1 MAVVSSPTVNLLSN
15 NYLLYHYQAL
25 AAKARAHVMNDNDDD
40 NRAKDTAATSPVICP
55 NGSELTD
62 SGNCKKTIQD
72 KHPENPITT
81 INNDN
86 MEANDK
92 PTHNSH
98 SRPDSGSSPFDDNPI
113 TTITTDTHKK
123 IISNKDSN
131 DDNNDDKDATTNG
144 DSNAHANKKSDLGSP
159 FFSPFDDNVN
169 PITTNGKHKK
179 GNNDDDNRAKDTAA
193 TSPVICPNGSELTE
207 SGNCKKTIQDKHPE
221 NPITIIPDKSD
232 NSNDKHKH
240 ITIQQDIN
248 CKEGKHFDFILDKC
262 VKDTTPV
269 ENQQQTRR
277 ADTESIPQQGTTTEN
292 PQAVHEKGVDRV
304 IGSCNNLGLNHDI
317 KTGLCVTN
325 EKTITVPSQ
334 LITVQQPLPKQ
345 NDNTGGGGSGER
357 ITTTVTTGDNK
368 NNSATDTQSPPSCPK
383 DSKLVNEK
391 CETQLHPDDDCL
403 FNPSLKKCKSI
414 NGQCPPGFFLN
425 DDENCVPDKKCPKGF
440 EHHSDDETGTCHPVK
455 VKVDCTKNPKDS
467 SCLQQQ
473 QEPLKTLPCTKDSK
487 LVNGKCQYVGIQQ
500 PENVIV
506 VKTQVDTDTVTK
518 NFISKNIISPSLSSQ
533 GKQQQQPTFLL
544 LLDTA
549 QLCQIAGDTKCVAK
563 QNQFKTLNLLTKFD
577 ETGKSWTITGQA
589 DNVAAGAKTQRNV
602 QVIAHFYD
610 SKGNNV
616 GGVQE
621 VAVNPTVI
629 KSLQVGAFNIKA
641 STSTMKG
648 TPSFLRL
655 EYQSATT

>member
-1 MAVVSSPTVNLLSN
+1 MLILITAFIVLMAVVSSPTVNLLSN
-15 NYLLYHYQAL
+15 NYLLYHYQAF

-40 NRAKDTAATSPVICP
+40 NSAKDTAATSPVICP

-62 SGNCKKTIQD
+62 SGNCKKTTQD

-92 PTHNSH
+92 PTRNSH

-113 TTITTDTHKK
+113 TTMTTDTHKK

-131 DDNNDDKDATTNG
+131 DDNNDDKDVTTNG
-144 DSNAHANKKSDLGSP
+144 DSNAHANKKSDLSSP
-159 FFSPFDDNVN
+159 FSSPFDDNVN
-169 PITTNGKHKK
+169 PITTNGNH
-179 GNNDDDNRAKDTAA
+179 N
-193 TSPVICPNGSELTE
+193 E
-207 SGNCKKTIQDKHPE
+207 
-221 NPITIIPDKSD
+221 
-232 NSNDKHKH
+232 KHKH

-292 PQAVHEKGVDRV
+292 PQAVHEKGVDRG
-304 IGSCNNLGLNHDI
+304 IGSCNNLGLNHEI
-317 KTGLCVTN
+317 KIGLCVTN

-500 PENVIV
+500 PQNVIV

-549 QLCQIAGDTKCVAK
+549 QLCLIAGDTKCVAK

>member
-40 NRAKDTAATSPVICP
+40 NSAKDTAATSPVICP

-62 SGNCKKTIQD
+62 SGNCKKTTQD

-92 PTHNSH
+92 PTRNSH

-113 TTITTDTHKK
+113 TTMTTDTHKK

-131 DDNNDDKDATTNG
+131 DDNNDDKDVTTNG
-144 DSNAHANKKSDLGSP
+144 DSNAHANKKSDLSSP
-159 FFSPFDDNVN
+159 FSSPFDDNVN
-169 PITTNGKHKK
+169 PITTNGNH
-179 GNNDDDNRAKDTAA
+179 N
-193 TSPVICPNGSELTE
+193 E
-207 SGNCKKTIQDKHPE
+207 
-221 NPITIIPDKSD
+221 
-232 NSNDKHKH
+232 KHKH

-292 PQAVHEKGVDRV
+292 PQAVHEKGVDRG
-304 IGSCNNLGLNHDI
+304 IGSCNNLGLNHEI
-317 KTGLCVTN
+317 KIGLCVTN

-500 PENVIV
+500 PQNVIV

-549 QLCQIAGDTKCVAK
+549 QLCLIAGDTKCVAK

>member
-15 NYLLYHYQAL
+15 NYLLYHYQAF

-40 NRAKDTAATSPVICP
+40 NSAKDTAATSPVICP

-62 SGNCKKTIQD
+62 SGNCKKTTQD

-92 PTHNSH
+92 PTRNSH

-113 TTITTDTHKK
+113 TTMTTDTHKK

-131 DDNNDDKDATTNG
+131 DDNNDDKDVTTNG
-144 DSNAHANKKSDLGSP
+144 DSNAHANKKSDLSSP
-159 FFSPFDDNVN
+159 FSSPFDDNVN
-169 PITTNGKHKK
+169 PITTNGNH
-179 GNNDDDNRAKDTAA
+179 N
-193 TSPVICPNGSELTE
+193 E
-207 SGNCKKTIQDKHPE
+207 
-221 NPITIIPDKSD
+221 
-232 NSNDKHKH
+232 KHKH

-292 PQAVHEKGVDRV
+292 PQAVREKGVDRG
-304 IGSCNNLGLNHDI
+304 IGSCNNLGLNHEI
-317 KTGLCVTN
+317 KIGLCVTN

-500 PENVIV
+500 PQNVIV

-549 QLCQIAGDTKCVAK
+549 QLCLIAGDTKCVAK

>member
-1 MAVVSSPTVNLLSN
+1 MLILITAFIVFMAVVSSPTVNLLSN

-40 NRAKDTAATSPVICP
+40 NSAKDTAATTPVICP

-92 PTHNSH
+92 PTRNSH

-113 TTITTDTHKK
+113 TTMTTDTHKK

-131 DDNNDDKDATTNG
+131 DDNNDDKDVTTNG

-159 FFSPFDDNVN
+159 FSSPFDDNVN
-169 PITTNGKHKK
+169 PITTNGNH
-179 GNNDDDNRAKDTAA
+179 N
-193 TSPVICPNGSELTE
+193 E
-207 SGNCKKTIQDKHPE
+207 
-221 NPITIIPDKSD
+221 
-232 NSNDKHKH
+232 KHKH

-292 PQAVHEKGVDRV
+292 PQAVHEKGVDRG

-345 NDNTGGGGSGER
+345 NDNTGGGGS
-357 ITTTVTTGDNK
+357 TTGDNK
-368 NNSATDTQSPPSCPK
+368 KNSATDTQSPPSCPK

-500 PENVIV
+500 PQNVIV

-629 KSLQVGAFNIKA
+629 KSLQLGAFNIKA

-655 EYQSATT
+655 EYHYMIGKRLGVK

>member
-15 NYLLYHYQAL
+15 NYLLYHYQAF

-40 NRAKDTAATSPVICP
+40 NSAKDTAATSPVICP

-62 SGNCKKTIQD
+62 SGNCKKTTQD

-92 PTHNSH
+92 PTRNSH

-113 TTITTDTHKK
+113 TTMTTDTHKK

-131 DDNNDDKDATTNG
+131 DDNNDDKDVTTNG
-144 DSNAHANKKSDLGSP
+144 DSNAHANKKSDLSSP
-159 FFSPFDDNVN
+159 FSSPFDDNVN
-169 PITTNGKHKK
+169 PITTNGNH
-179 GNNDDDNRAKDTAA
+179 N
-193 TSPVICPNGSELTE
+193 E
-207 SGNCKKTIQDKHPE
+207 
-221 NPITIIPDKSD
+221 
-232 NSNDKHKH
+232 KHKH

-292 PQAVHEKGVDRV
+292 PQAVHEKGVDRG
-304 IGSCNNLGLNHDI
+304 IGSCNNLGLNHEI
-317 KTGLCVTN
+317 KIGLCVTN

-500 PENVIV
+500 PQNVIV

-549 QLCQIAGDTKCVAK
+549 QLCLIAGDTKCVAK

-655 EYQSATT
+655 EYQSTTS

>member
-1 MAVVSSPTVNLLSN
+1 LKYRSLLILITAFIVLMAVVSSPTVNLLSN

-62 SGNCKKTIQD
+62 
-72 KHPENPITT
+72 
-81 INNDN
+81 
-86 MEANDK
+86 
-92 PTHNSH
+92 
-98 SRPDSGSSPFDDNPI
+98 
-113 TTITTDTHKK
+113 
-123 IISNKDSN
+123 
-131 DDNNDDKDATTNG
+131 
-144 DSNAHANKKSDLGSP
+144 
-159 FFSPFDDNVN
+159 
-169 PITTNGKHKK
+169 
-179 GNNDDDNRAKDTAA
+179 
-193 TSPVICPNGSELTE
+193 

-440 EHHSDDETGTCHPVK
+440 EHYSDDETGTCHPVK

-518 NFISKNIISPSLSSQ
+518 NFISKNMISPSLSSQ

-577 ETGKSWTITGQA
+577 ETSKSWTITGQA

-629 KSLQVGAFNIKA
+629 KSLQLGAFNIKA

>member
-1 MAVVSSPTVNLLSN
+1 LKYRSLLILITAFIVFMAVVSSPTVNLLSN

-40 NRAKDTAATSPVICP
+40 NSAKDTAATTPVICP

-62 SGNCKKTIQD
+62 S
-72 KHPENPITT
+72 
-81 INNDN
+81 
-86 MEANDK
+86 
-92 PTHNSH
+92 
-98 SRPDSGSSPFDDNPI
+98 
-113 TTITTDTHKK
+113 
-123 IISNKDSN
+123 
-131 DDNNDDKDATTNG
+131 
-144 DSNAHANKKSDLGSP
+144 
-159 FFSPFDDNVN
+159 
-169 PITTNGKHKK
+169 
-179 GNNDDDNRAKDTAA
+179 AK
-193 TSPVICPNGSELTE
+193 
-207 SGNCKKTIQDKHPE
+207 CKKTIQDKHPE

-240 ITIQQDIN
+240 ITIQQDNN
-248 CKEGKHFDFILDKC
+248 CKKGNHFDFILDKC

-277 ADTESIPQQGTTTEN
+277 ADTESIPQQDTTTEN

-325 EKTITVPSQ
+325 EKTITLPSQ

-345 NDNTGGGGSGER
+345 NDNTGGGGS
-357 ITTTVTTGDNK
+357 TTGDNK
-368 NNSATDTQSPPSCPK
+368 KNSATDTQSPPSCPK

-440 EHHSDDETGTCHPVK
+440 EHHNGDETGTCHPVK
-455 VKVDCTKNPKDS
+455 VKVDCTKNLKDS

-473 QEPLKTLPCTKDSK
+473 PLKTLPCTKDSK

-500 PENVIV
+500 PQNVIV

-533 GKQQQQPTFLL
+533 DKQQQQPTFLL

-549 QLCQIAGDTKCVAK
+549 QLCQIAGDTQCVAK

-602 QVIAHFYD
+602 QVIAYFYD

-629 KSLQVGAFNIKA
+629 KSLQLGAFNIKA

-655 EYQSATT
+655 EYQSTTT